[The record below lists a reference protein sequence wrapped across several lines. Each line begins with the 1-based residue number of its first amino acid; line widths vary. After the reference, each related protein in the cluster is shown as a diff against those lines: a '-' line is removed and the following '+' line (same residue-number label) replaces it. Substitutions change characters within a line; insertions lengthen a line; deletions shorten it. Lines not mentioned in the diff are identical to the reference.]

1 MIVQQHSIRLGM
13 ALWTTGLAAVVEAAL
28 TALTGIGGILFVYFS
43 ALCPLSSGCLVYG
56 AFVAAVAAMVSFS
69 LGRAW
74 AVRFSLFAFMFCF

>member
-1 MIVQQHSIRLGM
+1 M

-56 AFVAAVAAMVSFS
+56 AFVAAVAAMVSF
-69 LGRAW
+69 LAW
-74 AVRFSLFAFMFCF
+74 ACLGCSFFAFCFYVLFLKKY